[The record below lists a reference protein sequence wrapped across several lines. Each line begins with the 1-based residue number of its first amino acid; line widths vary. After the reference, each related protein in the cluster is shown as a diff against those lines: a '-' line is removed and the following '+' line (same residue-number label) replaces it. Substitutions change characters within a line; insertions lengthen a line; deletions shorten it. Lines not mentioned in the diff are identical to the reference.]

1 MIKTEKCNKVFLG
14 EIVDEITERINNPSQ
29 SGFEMFVGL
38 EHFVSGDLKIKQWG
52 STKNLVSAMKKFQ
65 KGDILFA
72 RRNAYLKRAS
82 IVEFDGVCS
91 GDAFVIREK
100 KDRLVPGFLA
110 FIFNSESLWN
120 YANSYAAG
128 TMSKRVKWRDL
139 AKYSF
144 KLPSLEEQKRLADLL
159 WSVDEAIESYCNLL
173 NKLIITRNSLLKEN
187 YRDMQKEL
195 YAISCIAEINPRID
209 RKNIKKDMLISF
221 VTMADISEEGHIINK
236 EDRKYSEVEKG
247 FTPFKD
253 GDILFAK
260 ITPCMENG
268 KGAIASD
275 LTNGLGFGST
285 ELHVIRPKDKDDT
298 YYLYYLTRMF
308 HLRKKAEQLMTGS
321 AGQKRVS
328 SDFFD
333 FYKFNLPE
341 KIKRKNFGA
350 QLRKYDYKID
360 QLKENIITAK
370 NIQKQIIDQLFGGG
384 KS

>member
-1 MIKTEKCNKVFLG
+1 MIKNEKWGKVFLG
-14 EIVDEITERINNPSQ
+14 EIADEIIERVDNPSQ

-52 STKNLVSAMKKFQ
+52 STKNLISTMKKFQ
-65 KGDILFA
+65 KRDILFA
-72 RRNAYLKRAS
+72 RRNAYLKRS
-82 IVEFDGVCS
+82 SMVEFDGVCS

-100 KDRLVPGFLA
+100 KDMLVPGFLA
-110 FIFNSESLWN
+110 FMFNSESLWN

-139 AKYSF
+139 ANYSF
-144 KLPSLEEQKRLADLL
+144 KLPPLNEQKRLADLL

-173 NKLIITRNSLLKEN
+173 NKLVISRNSLLKQN
-187 YRDMQKEL
+187 YRDIQKEL
-195 YAISCIAEINPRID
+195 HAISYIAEINPRID
-209 RKNIKKDMLISF
+209 RKNIEKGMIVSF
-221 VTMADISEEGHIINK
+221 VTMADISEEGYIINK

-275 LTNGLGFGST
+275 LINGLGFGST
-285 ELHVIRPKDKDDT
+285 ELHVIRPKDKYDT

-321 AGQKRVS
+321 AGQKRVPS
-328 SDFFD
+328 NFFD
-333 FYKFNLPE
+333 LYKFNLPE
-341 KIKRKNFGA
+341 KGKRKNLGD
-350 QLRKYDYKID
+350 QMRKYDYEID
-360 QLKENIITAK
+360 HLKNNIIITK
-370 NIQKQIIDQLFGGG
+370 NVQKQIINQIFGG

>member
-1 MIKTEKCNKVFLG
+1 MIKNEKWEKVFLG
-14 EIVDEITERINNPSQ
+14 ELADEITERVDNPSQ
-29 SGFEMFVGL
+29 SGFELFVGL

-72 RRNAYLKRAS
+72 RRNAYLKRSS

-144 KLPSLEEQKRLADLL
+144 KLPLLNEQKRLADLL

-173 NKLIITRNSLLKEN
+173 NELVISRNSLLKQN
-187 YRDMQKEL
+187 YRDIQKEL
-195 YAISCIAEINPRID
+195 HAISYIAEINPRID
-209 RKNIKKDMLISF
+209 RKNIEKGMIVSF
-221 VTMADISEEGHIINK
+221 VTMADISEEGYIINK

-275 LTNGLGFGST
+275 LINGLGFGST
-285 ELHVIRPKDKDDT
+285 ELHVIRPKDKYDR

-321 AGQKRVS
+321 AGQKRVPS
-328 SDFFD
+328 NFFD
-333 FYKFNLPE
+333 LYKFNLPE
-341 KIKRKNFGA
+341 KGKRKNLGD
-350 QLRKYDYKID
+350 QMRKYDYEID
-360 QLKENIITAK
+360 HLKKNIMITK
-370 NIQKQIIDQLFGGG
+370 NIQKQIINQTFGG

>member
-1 MIKTEKCNKVFLG
+1 MIKTKKWDKIFLG
-14 EIVDEITERINNPSQ
+14 EIADEITERVDKPSQ

-72 RRNAYLKRAS
+72 RRNAYLKRSS

-144 KLPSLEEQKRLADLL
+144 KLPPLNEQKRLADLL
-159 WSVDEAIESYCNLL
+159 WSVDETIEGWIKVLNQTEILIQSLFKEKLKSYHVSEVKVKEILEKNSKFKVGKVPQTEYLNEGKYPIINQSKTWIAGYSNNEELVYVGELPVLVFGDHTTEIKYVDFPFILGADGTKVVYPKPNIRARYLFYTIIDLKLKPVGYRRHFAI
-173 NKLIITRNSLLKEN
+173 LK
-187 YRDMQKEL
+187 
-195 YAISCIAEINPRID
+195 D
-209 RKNIKKDMLISF
+209 RKIKVPDLDKQDECIEELDYLFNKRALQEHNIL
-221 VTMADISEEGHIINK
+221 
-236 EDRKYSEVEKG
+236 
-247 FTPFKD
+247 
-253 GDILFAK
+253 
-260 ITPCMENG
+260 
-268 KGAIASD
+268 
-275 LTNGLGFGST
+275 
-285 ELHVIRPKDKDDT
+285 
-298 YYLYYLTRMF
+298 
-308 HLRKKAEQLMTGS
+308 
-321 AGQKRVS
+321 
-328 SDFFD
+328 
-333 FYKFNLPE
+333 NL
-341 KIKRKNFGA
+341 
-350 QLRKYDYKID
+350 
-360 QLKENIITAK
+360 K
-370 NIQKQIIDQLFGGG
+370 NIQKQIINQIFGR